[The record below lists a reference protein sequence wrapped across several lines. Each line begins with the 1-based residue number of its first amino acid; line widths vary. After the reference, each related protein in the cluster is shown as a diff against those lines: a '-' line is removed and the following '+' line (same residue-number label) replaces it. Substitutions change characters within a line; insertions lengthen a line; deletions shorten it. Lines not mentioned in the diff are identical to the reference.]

1 MTLHT
6 PRLPLSLDPL
16 IAEARRRAR
25 RRRVL
30 VLQLAVAAAVLTGT
44 TIAAERSP
52 GAAPQSAPTRLPT
65 LLVNGGPHSAYRWK
79 VRPAAAWILYTGDG
93 SGRIG
98 GSDGTGLVHPGHL
111 TWGRWT
117 KTQATG
123 SGVVW
128 LYAQGSVRK
137 DRVTVTAFRPINGH
151 FTRLTLRYTD
161 RGKHYVDTR
170 SIGRNGSLWSYG
182 IVRITARRRAASR

>member
-1 MTLHT
+1 MTLHAA
-6 PRLPLSLDPL
+6 RLMLSLDPL

-30 VLQLAVAAAVLTGT
+30 VLQLAVAAAVITGT
-44 TIAAERSP
+44 TIAVERSP
-52 GAAPQSAPTRLPT
+52 GGAPQSAPTRLPS

-93 SGRIG
+93 SGRLGGIG
-98 GSDGTGLVHPGHL
+98 GKGLAHPGHL

-117 KTQATG
+117 ETQATG

-128 LYAQGSVRK
+128 LYDQGSVRK

-161 RGKHYVDTR
+161 RGTHNVDTR
-170 SIGRNGSLWSYG
+170 SIGRTGSFWSYG
-182 IVRITARRRAASR
+182 IVRITTRPQAAGR